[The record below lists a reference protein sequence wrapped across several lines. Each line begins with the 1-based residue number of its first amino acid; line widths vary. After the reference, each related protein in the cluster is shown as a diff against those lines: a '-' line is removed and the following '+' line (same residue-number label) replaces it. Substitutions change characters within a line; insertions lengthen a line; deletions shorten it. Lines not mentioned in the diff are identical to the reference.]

1 MRKLLLATTAIIGIL
16 TGGPAA
22 AEPVSLVVALMS
34 GGATFGAAMTAV
46 FGTVGMAAIQLG
58 LSVILSAGAAAL
70 AGKPDQQVQRGELT
84 RPTSLPPYRFMYGTG
99 WSPGTPVAW
108 HVSGRG
114 LYVCWLL
121 NSRPSALTSHTVLL
135 DKRPVPA
142 VGNPFDFSGP
152 GASGTGDTF
161 GNGHFTYWIGRGDQ
175 TSCPDYIVATTGG
188 AFLATDAWQG
198 RTVIWAIMD
207 SGNPDQR
214 NWRWPATPPELNV
227 EGDWSLI
234 WDPRDNSYSA
244 SSNQALVTLDALMN
258 NPIRPYLPDYLR
270 IDTFAWAAD
279 VADQRVAVKAG
290 GTIPRYRAD
299 GVLVWSSGS
308 ELEDQLQPL
317 LAAGAARLVRIGGQL
332 GIVPAVARPAVHTIR
347 DFTDGQEISLT
358 SLQPGDSISS
368 EAVASYA
375 AADRAYELAEAP
387 VFIVPGAAE
396 ADGGLPRRLDLRLD
410 FVNDHRQAQRLAKIA
425 VMQSRMQRSIS
436 CELFPDAFVLVAGS
450 VAEVDLPAPFSRW
463 NGLYDVSQISPAAG
477 LNDDSSITLRL
488 PVVLQQTSAEIFA
501 WDAATEEQVVE
512 GAALDPWVATLQPPE
527 GVTLVSGGDAADIT
541 EAGAITPRVML
552 SWSRPG
558 SSSLLRYEWQ
568 YMTEIWRS
576 TGGGSEGS
584 GGAWV
589 WPGQWTSGGT
599 VGPEDGSEAR
609 IPVYV
614 VPVALGRQYRARVR
628 GIGVYGESDWVEVG
642 PVIATAPTR
651 IVAVP
656 SILMAIGGIGR
667 VDLTLRQAND
677 ANAVRIELAANSVNL
692 IGGAAIIADI
702 PLGANVTVASSE
714 GSLGSGVTRYYWL
727 RARDSLGNASAWSA
741 VANATTT

>member
-58 LSVILSAGAAAL
+58 LSVILSAGVAAL
-70 AGKPDQQVQRGELT
+70 AGKPEQQVQRGELT
-84 RPTSLPPYRFMYGTG
+84 RPTALPPYRYIYGTG
-99 WSPGTPVAW
+99 WAPGTPVAW

-121 NSRPSALTSHTVLL
+121 NSRPSALTAHTILL
-135 DKRPVPA
+135 DKRQVPS

-152 GASGTGDTF
+152 GASGTGDSF

-198 RTVIWAIMD
+198 RTVLWAIVD

-214 NWRWPATPPELNV
+214 SWRWPATPPELNV

-234 WDPRDNSYSA
+234 WDPRDDSYSA
-244 SSNQALVTLDALMN
+244 SSNQALVALDALMS

-270 IDTFAWAAD
+270 LDTFASAAD

-308 ELEDQLQPL
+308 ELEDQIQPL

-347 DFTDGQEISLT
+347 DFTDGQEVSLT
-358 SLQPGDSISS
+358 SLQSGDSISS

-387 VFIVPGAAE
+387 VYIVPGAAE

-436 CELFPDAFVLVAGS
+436 FELFPDAFVLVAGS
-450 VAEVDLPAPFSRW
+450 VAEVDLPPPYARW
-463 NGLYDVSQISPAAG
+463 NGLYDVTQISPAAG
-477 LNDDSSITLRL
+477 LNDDASITLRL
-488 PVVLQQTSAEIFA
+488 PVVLQQTSAAVFA

-512 GAALDPWVATLQPPE
+512 GAVLDPWVATLEPPQ

-541 EAGAITPRVML
+541 EAGAITPRMKL
-552 SWSRPG
+552 SWQRPG

-568 YMTEIWRS
+568 YMTEVWRT
-576 TGGGSEGS
+576 TGGGS
-584 GGAWV
+584 GAWV

-599 VGPEDGSEAR
+599 VGPEDGSEAT
-609 IPVYV
+609 ISGYI
-614 VPVALGRQYRARVR
+614 VPVTLGRLYRARVR
-628 GIGVYGESDWVEVG
+628 GIGVYGESAWVEVA
-642 PVIATAPTR
+642 PVMATAPGR
-651 IVAVP
+651 VVATP
-656 SILMAIGGIGR
+656 AILMATGGIGR

-677 ANAVRIELAANSVNL
+677 ANAVRLELAASNISL
-692 IGGAAIIADI
+692 IGSAAIIADV
-702 PLGANVTVASSE
+702 PLSANVTVAYSD
-714 GSLGSGVTRYYWL
+714 GGLGSEVTRYYWL
-727 RARDSLGNASAWSA
+727 RARDSLDNASSWTAAAS
-741 VANATTT
+741 ATTT